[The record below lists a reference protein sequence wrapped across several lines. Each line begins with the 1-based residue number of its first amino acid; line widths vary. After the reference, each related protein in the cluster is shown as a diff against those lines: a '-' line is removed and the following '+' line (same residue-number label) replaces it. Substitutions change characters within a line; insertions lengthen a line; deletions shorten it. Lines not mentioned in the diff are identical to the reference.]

1 MAAPDP
7 AGFIPFMLDR
17 YSVLCPLGQGGMA
30 EVFLAEVPGAQ
41 GFAKLYTIKRIK
53 VAQESRQ
60 KLTRMLAEEAHLTHA
75 VAHPNVVQVF
85 ELQDVDGQLFLVLE
99 FVDGGDL
106 FHLLQSLRKARL
118 QLPWPVACHVLCC
131 VLRGLHHAHRA
142 VDAQGKVLG
151 LVHRDVTPSNVLIS
165 RQGSVKLADF
175 GVALARARLDTPE
188 QDAVMGKPAYLA
200 PEAVQRGV
208 QDAQGDVWGAGV
220 VLWETLTA
228 RRLFVGVDV
237 GEQVRAVVHGPIPPP
252 SVLREDI
259 PPELDALVALALHR
273 DPTQRFPDARTFEL
287 ALYALI
293 RDHHPD
299 ELAQQLADIVDAH
312 GRILSTR
319 EIAALP
325 RPRRSP
331 TGSQVAVLVPREV
344 TMPSV
349 AFPPPTQSGGLS
361 RAARLEDTQ
370 DVVVDPQ
377 RRPPPPGPTMSGDDF
392 FAPLTLSGP
401 PQQGPDTPRQVTMD
415 WPPAGDVLLVP
426 EPNPALTPDQFLH
439 AYEVPAPFGVEM
451 PNGVRATLQAT
462 ELYDQMRAHL
472 IPAAARLEVDHVHR
486 APAGPVGHQL
496 LVCGLWQAPV
506 PQAVP
511 TAHGF
516 FPQEITAFS
525 QWARDH
531 AVGGLLVL
539 EQLAQNRVAQVVLRG
554 GNVDLVMDAQARD
567 HPLDAMRDDALDA
580 NGVLETVLR
589 ETIIR
594 GRTLCDCI
602 LGLGLTG
609 RPRLRQLLDQVNLA
623 RLAAFLELGPCRFA
637 FHLGAAPPLDTPA
650 PTLSLGVALKP
661 PRDRD
666 ERGFDSF

>member
-361 RAARLEDTQ
+361 RAA
-370 DVVVDPQ
+370 V
-377 RRPPPPGPTMSGDDF
+377 
-392 FAPLTLSGP
+392 
-401 PQQGPDTPRQVTMD
+401 
-415 WPPAGDVLLVP
+415 
-426 EPNPALTPDQFLH
+426 
-439 AYEVPAPFGVEM
+439 
-451 PNGVRATLQAT
+451 
-462 ELYDQMRAHL
+462 
-472 IPAAARLEVDHVHR
+472 
-486 APAGPVGHQL
+486 
-496 LVCGLWQAPV
+496 
-506 PQAVP
+506 
-511 TAHGF
+511 
-516 FPQEITAFS
+516 
-525 QWARDH
+525 
-531 AVGGLLVL
+531 
-539 EQLAQNRVAQVVLRG
+539 
-554 GNVDLVMDAQARD
+554 
-567 HPLDAMRDDALDA
+567 
-580 NGVLETVLR
+580 
-589 ETIIR
+589 
-594 GRTLCDCI
+594 
-602 LGLGLTG
+602 
-609 RPRLRQLLDQVNLA
+609 
-623 RLAAFLELGPCRFA
+623 
-637 FHLGAAPPLDTPA
+637 
-650 PTLSLGVALKP
+650 KP
-661 PRDRD
+661 PMP
-666 ERGFDSF
+666 SLATVTL